1 MNALKKLALLLL
13 VLSTLTSSLLGCQPK
28 TPEQPEIDLPAAID
42 IVGMDRISLTLG
54 EELQL
59 KIDQSEEILSMIEW
73 TTTSDCVSVSDRG
86 LVTTNRVGTALVTA
100 TLGKLSDKVLI
111 EVTAAAAAPDS
122 VTLAAEKTA
131 LMVGES
137 TDLTVTITPADPS
150 RLATYRITSGE
161 DVITV
166 ENDRV
171 TAQKEGTATV
181 VAVVAGVESEPL
193 TITVAPAVDPYE
205 DMSAEEFYANYT
217 VADSYLDAYY
227 RTRHGFMSGS
237 LTVPD
242 QAPVLSEYQPQK
254 DGMLIRNRAARY
266 EDDGNTYVVVNAYG
280 EEVMEI
286 YRGAAY
292 ITLEEVAAYVFAFGD
307 IPANYDASKKT
318 KPTQSVWGIYLR
330 VNHTQFTGDTGK
342 YPYEP
347 ELPNISGCGGDFVY
361 YEIDIGTTGN
371 DCDPKY
377 RPALYNNGVSIT
389 RGASRIVYARMDVNG
404 NKIIEP
410 DEKFVFYTYNHYNDF
425 QEYLN
430 YYGGWGEMFG
440 NITGGGVISDKTNC
454 NPTPYV
460 PTYRGDLSEATL
472 CAVTYEQTVARIVW
486 CLPIEWTERKYA

>member
-13 VLSTLTSSLLGCQPK
+13 VFSILTG
-28 TPEQPEIDLPAAID
+28 
-42 IVGMDRISLTLG
+42 
-54 EELQL
+54 
-59 KIDQSEEILSMIEW
+59 
-73 TTTSDCVSVSDRG
+73 
-86 LVTTNRVGTALVTA
+86 ALVGCNTPNPDNLPPVS
-100 TLGKLSDKVLI
+100 TP
-111 EVTAAAAAPDS
+111 APDGVELS
-122 VTLAAEKTA
+122 ATKQIM
-131 LMVGES
+131 MVGET
-137 TDLTVTITPADPS
+137 TDLDAALTPADLSLPVEYS
-150 RLATYRITSGE
+150 VTQGEGVVEIQGERLIAL
-161 DVITV
+161 
-166 ENDRV
+166 
-171 TAQKEGTATV
+171 AEGTATI
-181 VAVVAGVESEPL
+181 VATVAGVESEEL
-193 TITVAPAVDPYE
+193 TITVVAAADPYE
-205 DMSAEEFYANYT
+205 GMSADEFYANYT

-242 QAPVLSEYQPQK
+242 QAPVQSEYQPQK
-254 DGMLIRNRAARY
+254 DGMLIRNRATRY
-266 EDDGNTYVVVNAYG
+266 EDNGNTYVVVDAYG
-280 EEVMEI
+280 VEVMEI

-292 ITLEEVAAYVFAFGD
+292 VTLEEVAAYVFAFGD
-307 IPANYDASKKT
+307 IPANYSASKKT

-330 VNHTQFTGDTGK
+330 VNHTQFTGDTSR

-389 RGASRIVYARMDVNG
+389 RGASRIVYARFDKN
-404 NKIIEP
+404 NNHITEP

-430 YYGGWGEMFG
+430 YFGGWGEIFG
-440 NITGGGVISDKTNC
+440 NITGGGVISDKKNC

-460 PTYRGDLSEATL
+460 PVWRGDLSEATL
-472 CAVTYEQTVARIVW
+472 LHPSREQSDYVEIVW